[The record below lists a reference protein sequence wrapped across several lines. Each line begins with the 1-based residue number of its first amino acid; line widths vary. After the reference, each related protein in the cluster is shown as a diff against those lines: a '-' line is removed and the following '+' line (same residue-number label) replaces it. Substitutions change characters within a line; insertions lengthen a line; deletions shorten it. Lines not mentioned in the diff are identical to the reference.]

1 MINPARDA
9 AFDLIPVAISIAK
22 QPRRQ
27 AMYLNAALA
36 NVSRAEWNHALAAQ
50 RCLYWILARG
60 SSASFRS
67 PAPRLWSTAALRN
80 VPSRVEVGR
89 LPPSREFEHPPLP
102 SVINPK
108 ISASVNHR
116 VSPSFRPRLGARS
129 LIARRVTLK
138 RSATLISNDRGLAD
152 LGRHHKRE
160 IQSRE
165 IAQVIWGCFLYP
177 VKWRHSNPKAAL
189 GPRKPLVLRNSFES
203 VCSGIGACCGIRST
217 SAPPAMRP
225 TTCSYF

>member
-1 MINPARDA
+1 MFP
-9 AFDLIPVAISIAK
+9 
-22 QPRRQ
+22 
-27 AMYLNAALA
+27 
-36 NVSRAEWNHALAAQ
+36 RAEWNHALAAQ

-138 RSATLISNDRGLAD
+138 RSATLISAC
-152 LGRHHKRE
+152 LGRMTAVWQTLDGTTNEKSKAVRSRKSSGDAFFTRLNGDTQ
-160 IQSRE
+160 IQKPR
-165 IAQVIWGCFLYP
+165 WGRASP
-177 VKWRHSNPKAAL
+177 WS
-189 GPRKPLVLRNSFES
+189 
-203 VCSGIGACCGIRST
+203 
-217 SAPPAMRP
+217 
-225 TTCSYF
+225 